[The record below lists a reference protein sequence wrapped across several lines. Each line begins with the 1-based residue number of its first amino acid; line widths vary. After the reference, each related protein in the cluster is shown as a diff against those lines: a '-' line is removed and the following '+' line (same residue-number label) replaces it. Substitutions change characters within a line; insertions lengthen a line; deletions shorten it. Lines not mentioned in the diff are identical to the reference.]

1 MIRCKPIF
9 ENIFRAL
16 EYVQHFANV
25 ATGELALPSCFMR
38 GFKKPRQCPTVRQ
51 KLSVWA
57 ALCERSY
64 EEGPTKW
71 EVPSKVRQKKRT

>member
-1 MIRCKPIF
+1 MGG
-9 ENIFRAL
+9 AL
-16 EYVQHFANV
+16 EGTTKKANV
-25 ATGELALPSCFMR
+25 ATGELALPTCFMR